1 MKKNKDFQS
10 LTRIKKVEAPP
21 FLFTRI
27 EQRVKNLR
35 PDKISLRWVLG
46 GSLSFC
52 LLLYFNIT
60 LINLNLNNEVS
71 TNDLELVLDDMN
83 MNASNQLYYE

>member
-10 LTRIKKVEAPP
+10 LQKIKKVEAPP
-21 FLFTRI
+21 FLYTRI
-27 EQRVKNLR
+27 EQKIKNLQA
-35 PDKISLRWVLG
+35 DKISLRWVLG

-52 LLLYFNIT
+52 ILLYFNIS

-71 TNDLELVLDDMN
+71 TNNLELVLEDMN
-83 MNASNQLYYE
+83 MNSSNQLYYE